1 MDLTKVEKAL
11 LKYLLNNEKDNII
24 SREEIDSFDKS
35 ALKVADK
42 ILERLKGENK
52 CMKII

>member
-1 MDLTKVEKAL
+1 MDLTKIEKAL
-11 LKYLLNNEKDNII
+11 LKYLLNNAKDNII

-42 ILERLKGENK
+42 ILERLRGE
-52 CMKII
+52 